1 MSPTLLPI
9 PQPRT
14 VPLIGNLPDLDADK
28 GVLGLMELAQQH
40 GPIFKL
46 ALPGRELVVVS
57 SRELVD
63 ELCDETRFD
72 KLLSSSLREVRR
84 FAGDGL
90 FTAETQ
96 EPTWGAA
103 HRILMPAFGPAA
115 LRDMADGMVDIADQL
130 LVKWERQGP
139 DAALDVADDTT
150 RLALD
155 TIALCSFTHRFNS
168 LYSERMNPFVGAMV
182 RALVESG
189 NRTSRLPIQN
199 RLKRRAAHQYDE
211 DTRLMHE
218 VADQLVA
225 DRRRHPLPN
234 GRSDILDTMLSA
246 TDPATGEHL
255 SDENIRYQLVTF
267 LIAGHETTSGLL
279 TFTLHQLMKHPEVLA
294 RAQAQVDEVCGGDAP
309 AFTHLSRLTYVE
321 SMLKES
327 LRLWPTA
334 PAFALQPYA
343 ETEVIGG
350 RYEIHRGQVVLVLIP
365 QLHRDPEVWEDP
377 EAFEPDRF
385 SFTNAQRL
393 PSNAWKPFGN
403 GQRSCIGRGFA
414 LQEATLFL
422 AMMLQRFDVTPHD
435 PGYDLEIAQTL
446 TIKPKGLLVH
456 AKRRDVTITPGAA
469 AASVQPVTAG
479 STADAHGTPL
489 RVLFGS
495 NAGTSRAFAERIAS
509 DGAQRGFDVRTD
521 ALDAGVD
528 DLPGDGATVI
538 VTSSY
543 EGLPPDNA
551 RAFVSWA
558 SGLGSGA
565 LDGARYAVFG
575 NGNRDWART
584 YQAVPT
590 AVDEDLARA
599 GATRVVQRGE
609 ADARGDFFG
618 DFENWAQQLWPA
630 LGEALGLAQ
639 DTSPTPTPSLEV
651 EFVGAVREPLLRAG
665 GLALGTVVVSSELVM
680 APAGASAGSREGDG
694 QEPWTGS
701 TRHVEIA
708 LPEGMT
714 YRTGDYLAVL
724 PTNPPALVDR
734 ALTRFGLHDDT
745 QVVLRAETGTATSLP
760 TDTPVTAGELLSS
773 WVELVQPAT
782 RRQVGLLAA
791 STACPPD
798 RDALAAIA
806 DDPATHQREVLD
818 ARVSVLDLMERHP
831 SCQVAFASYLQML
844 QPLTPRQYSISSTPR
859 WSEDHVTLTVAVQS
873 GPARSGSGLHEG
885 VASTFL
891 AHVRPGTRVAVRV
904 APSQVAFH
912 PPALDVPVI
921 MVAAGSGIAPFR
933 GFLADRALEAE
944 ASGAAPAPALL
955 FFGCH
960 APGTDLYYDDEL
972 TDLAGRGL
980 VDVRTAFSREPVDG
994 VRHVQERL
1002 WADRADVVDLVRGG
1016 ASFFVC
1022 GDGQRMAPAV
1032 YATCRSIYAEAT
1044 GATPEQADAW
1054 LTTMQ
1059 REHGRYVADVFA

>member
-1 MSPTLLPI
+1 MSPANLLPI

-28 GVLGLMELAQQH
+28 GVLGLMDLAQQH

-225 DRRRHPLPN
+225 DRRRHPLPQ
-234 GRSDILDTMLSA
+234 GRSDILDTMLGA

-279 TFTLHQLMKHPEVLA
+279 TFTLHQLMKHPQVLA
-294 RAQAQVDEVCGGDAP
+294 RAQRQVDEVCGSDAP
-309 AFTHLSRLTYVE
+309 AFEHLSRLTYVE
-321 SMLKES
+321 AMLKES

-334 PAFALQPYA
+334 PAFALQPHA

-350 RYEIHRGQVVLVLIP
+350 RYEIRRGQIVLVLIP
-365 QLHRDPEVWEDP
+365 QLHRDPAVWEDP

-385 SFTNAQRL
+385 SFENAQQL
-393 PSNAWKPFGN
+393 PPNAWKPFGN

-422 AMMLQRFDVTPHD
+422 AMMLQRFDITPDD
-435 PGYDLEIAQTL
+435 PGYALEIAQTL

-456 AKRRDVTITPGAA
+456 AKRRDTTITPSTKAVRADAA
-469 AASVQPVTAG
+469 AQTSG
-479 STADAHGTPL
+479 STADAHGTAL
-489 RVLFGS
+489 RVLYGS
-495 NAGTSRAFAERIAS
+495 NAGTSQAFAERIAS
-509 DGAQRGFDVRTD
+509 DGAQRGFDVRVG
-521 ALDAGVD
+521 ALDTGVD
-528 DLPGDGATVI
+528 DLPARGATVV

-558 SGLGSGA
+558 AGLEPGA

-590 AVDEDLARA
+590 ALDEDLARA
-599 GATRVVQRGE
+599 GAVRVVPRGE
-609 ADARGDFFG
+609 ADARGDLFG
-618 DFENWAQQLWPA
+618 NFEDWAQQLWPA

-639 DTSPTPTPSLEV
+639 DTAPTPTPSLEV

-665 GLALGTVVVSSELVM
+665 GLAMGTVVVNHELVT
-680 APAGASAGSREGDG
+680 APTSGGEG
-694 QEPWTGS
+694 EAWTGS

-708 LPEGMT
+708 LPEGAT
-714 YRTGDYLAVL
+714 YRAGDYLAVL

-745 QVVLRAETGTATSLP
+745 QVVLRAESGTATSLP
-760 TDTPVTAGELLSS
+760 VNTPVTAGELLSS

-798 RDALAAIA
+798 RDALAVIA
-806 DDPATHQREVLD
+806 DDPVRHQGEVLD
-818 ARVSVLDLMERHP
+818 ARVSVLDLLERHP

-844 QPLTPRQYSISSTPR
+844 QPLTPRQYSISSSPR
-859 WSEDHVTLTVAVQS
+859 WSEDHATLTVAVQS
-873 GPARSGSGLHEG
+873 GPARSGGGLHEG

-912 PPALDVPVI
+912 PPALDVPVV

-944 ASGAAPAPALL
+944 ASGATPAPALL

-960 APGTDLYYDDEL
+960 APGTDLYYAD
-972 TDLAGRGL
+972 DLADLAERGL
-980 VDVRTAFSREPVDG
+980 VDVRTAFSREPVNG
-994 VRHVQERL
+994 VHHVQERL
-1002 WADRADVVDLVRGG
+1002 WDDRADVVDLVRAG

-1032 YATCRSIYAEAT
+1032 YATCRRIYAEAT
-1044 GATPEQADAW
+1044 GASAEEAEAW